1 MIQIA
6 NIESYWDY
14 HWVLECLGVFR
25 CNSHLGPEFTEDS
38 STKMTPLTDTASW
51 ASPLCCSV
59 RFPSWPREPRER
71 EPSHDFWCTFGWRY
85 NSSKLHTY
93 NRRKFRGRT
102 SDNMGRWSN
111 RGASSQRKEEKRR
124 EEKEKRRE
132 EKRKRKRKRREE
144 KRKRKRREEK
154 EKEKRREEK
163 RKRKRR
169 EEKKKK
175 KEERR
180 KKIREEKKSK
190 ERKSRNMHPW
200 AICNMTNRGCKP
212 TSEQRC
218 CLCDL
223 SKSQVFYGES
233 DGCYNITSASKTST
247 TYMQEKLPQHRYRE

>member
-1 MIQIA
+1 MTFDALLDGDTIHQNCIL
-6 NIESYWDY
+6 ITEGS
-14 HWVLECLGVFR
+14 LEVEPPTIWADEATGVR
-25 CNSHLGPEFTEDS
+25 
-38 STKMTPLTDTASW
+38 A
-51 ASPLCCSV
+51 V
-59 RFPSWPREPRER
+59 RE
-71 EPSHDFWCTFGWRY
+71 
-85 NSSKLHTY
+85 KK
-93 NRRKFRGRT
+93 RR
-102 SDNMGRWSN
+102 
-111 RGASSQRKEEKRR
+111 EEKRR
-124 EEKEKRRE
+124 ERE

>member
-132 EKRKRKRKRREE
+132 REREREE
-144 KRKRKRREEK
+144 KRRERE
-154 EKEKRREEK
+154 REEK
-163 RKRKRR
+163 RRR
-169 EEKKKK
+169 RRKK
-175 KEERR
+175 KEDQRREKVKR
-180 KKIREEKKSK
+180 KKIKKHASMGHLQHDQPRLQTNLWTKMLSMWPFK
-190 ERKSRNMHPW
+190 ESSILWRKWWLLQYHK
-200 AICNMTNRGCKP
+200 CK
-212 TSEQRC
+212 QN
-218 CLCDL
+218 
-223 SKSQVFYGES
+223 F
-233 DGCYNITSASKTST
+233 YNIHARETAT
-247 TYMQEKLPQHRYRE
+247 TQI